1 MGKTKAEIL
10 LRGLEVYGR
19 TWVHLGSVRSVG
31 QTKQAVAPYTLILCA
46 PCVPFQHL
54 TLPSPGPLETV
65 YVLTLRTELKG

>member
-31 QTKQAVAPYTLILCA
+31 QTKKSVAPYTLIL
-46 PCVPFQHL
+46 
-54 TLPSPGPLETV
+54 
-65 YVLTLRTELKG
+65 